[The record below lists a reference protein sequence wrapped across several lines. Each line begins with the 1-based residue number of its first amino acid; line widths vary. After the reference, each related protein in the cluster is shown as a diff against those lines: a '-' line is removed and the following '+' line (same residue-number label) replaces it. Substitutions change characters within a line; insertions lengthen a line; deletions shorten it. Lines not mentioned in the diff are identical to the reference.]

1 MGDEDFFSGGS
12 MHLSPGSCPGVY
24 FPARKRLRIAAPSV
38 YSGFEQKQTSIEVL
52 PDECLFE
59 ILRRLP
65 SGQERSACACVSKH
79 WLNLLSSITRSE
91 VNESVQDV
99 EGEGFLSRNLEGKKA
114 TDLRLAAIS
123 VGTSSR
129 GGLGKL
135 QIRGSGFESKV
146 TDAGLGSIAHGCP
159 SLRVLSL
166 WNLPAVSDMGL
177 SEIAR
182 SCPMIEKLDLS
193 RCPGITDN
201 ALLAIADNCL
211 NLSDLTI
218 DSCSGVGNEG
228 LRAIA
233 RRCINLRSI
242 SIRSCPRIGD
252 QGVAFLLAQAG
263 SYLTKVKLQMLNI
276 TGLSLAVLGHYGAA
290 VTDLVLHGL
299 QGVNEKGFWVM
310 GNSKGM
316 KKLKSISVMSCR
328 GMTDVG
334 LEAVGNGCPDLKH
347 VSLNKCLLVSG
358 KGLVGLAKSASSLES
373 LKLEECH
380 RINHGSKLKAFS
392 LANCLGIQ
400 DFNAESPLPSTS
412 CSSLRSLSIRCCPG
426 FGDAS
431 LAFLGKFC
439 HQLQDVELS
448 GLNGVTDAGVLELL
462 QSNNVGL
469 VKVDLSGCIN
479 VSDNTVSAISMCH
492 GRTLES
498 LNLDG
503 CKNITDAS
511 LVAVAKNCYSVNDLD
526 TSNTL
531 VSDHGIK
538 ALASSPN
545 HLNLQ
550 VLSFGGCSAITDK
563 SKAFIQKL
571 GRTLLGLNIQ
581 RCGRISS
588 STVDNLLEHLW
599 RFLLNK
605 GACFYNCCVHG
616 NPVSEFWHYLYY

>member
-1 MGDEDFFSGGS
+1 MSGIFGFSGDEDFFLGGS
-12 MHLSPGSCPGVY
+12 MHNLSPGSCPGVY
-24 FPARKRLRIAAPSV
+24 FPARKRLRIAATSV
-38 YSGFEQKQTSIEVL
+38 FSGFEQKQTSIDVL

-65 SGQERSACACVSKH
+65 SGKERSACACVSKH
-79 WLNLLSSITRSE
+79 WLHLLTSITRNE
-91 VNESVQDV
+91 VVESVQDL
-99 EGEGFLSRNLEGKKA
+99 EGEGFLSRSLDGKKA
-114 TDLRLAAIS
+114 TDLRLAAVS

-135 QIRGSGFESKV
+135 HIRGSGFESNV
-146 TDAGLGSIAHGCP
+146 TDAGLGAIAHGCP

-166 WNLPAVSDMGL
+166 WNLPAVSDVGV

-193 RCPGITDN
+193 RCPGITDSG
-201 ALLAIADNCL
+201 LVAIAENCV

-263 SYLTKVKLQMLNI
+263 SYLTKVKLQMLNV
-276 TGLSLAVLGHYGAA
+276 TGMSLAVLGHYGAA
-290 VTDLVLHGL
+290 VTDLVLQGL

-310 GNSKGM
+310 GNAKGL
-316 KKLKSISVMSCR
+316 KKLKYLSVVSCR

-358 KGLVGLAKSASSLES
+358 KGLVALAKSALSLES

-380 RINHGSKLKAFS
+380 RINQFGLLGFLMNSGLKLKAFS
-392 LANCLGIQ
+392 LANCLGIG
-400 DFNAESPLPSTS
+400 DFNSESPLPSTS

-431 LAFLGKFC
+431 LAFLGNFC
-439 HQLQDVELS
+439 HQLQDVELC
-448 GLNGVTDAGVLELL
+448 GLDGVTDAGVRELL

-469 VKVDLSGCIN
+469 VKVNLSGCIN
-479 VSDNTVSAISMCH
+479 VSDSTVSAVSVCH
-492 GRTLES
+492 GHTLES

-526 TSNTL
+526 ISNTL

-550 VLSFGGCSAITDK
+550 VLSVGGCSAITDK
-563 SKAFIQKL
+563 SKACIQKL

-588 STVDNLLEHLW
+588 STVDTFLEQLW
-599 RFLLNK
+599 R
-605 GACFYNCCVHG
+605 CDI
-616 NPVSEFWHYLYY
+616 LY

>member
-1 MGDEDFFSGGS
+1 

-24 FPARKRLRIAAPSV
+24 LPGRKRLRISAPSV
-38 YSGFEQKQTSIEVL
+38 FSGFEQKQTSIDIL

-79 WLNLLSSITRSE
+79 WLNLLSSITREE

-99 EGEGFLSRNLEGKKA
+99 EGEGFLSRSLEGKKA
-114 TDLRLAAIS
+114 TDLRLAAIA
-123 VGTSSR
+123 VGTSTR

-135 QIRGSGFESKV
+135 QIRGSGFDSKV
-146 TDAGLGSIAHGCP
+146 TDVGLEAVAHGCP

-166 WNLPAVSDMGL
+166 WNLPAVGDMGL
-177 SEIAR
+177 SEMAK

-193 RCPGITDN
+193 RCPGITDSG
-201 ALLAIADNCL
+201 LVAIAENCV
-211 NLSDLTI
+211 NLSDVTI

-233 RRCINLRSI
+233 RRCTNLRSI

-276 TGLSLAVLGHYGAA
+276 TGLSLAVLGHYGSA

-310 GNSKGM
+310 GNAKGL
-316 KKLKSISVMSCR
+316 KNLKSLSVMSCR

-347 VSLNKCLLVSG
+347 VSLNKCLLISG
-358 KGLVGLAKSASSLES
+358 KGLVALAKSALSLES

-380 RINHGSKLKAFS
+380 RINQFGLLGFLMNAGLKLKAFS
-392 LANCLGIQ
+392 LANCLGIR
-400 DFNAESPLPSTS
+400 DFSPESPLPSTS
-412 CSSLRSLSIRCCPG
+412 CSSLRSLSIRSCPG

-439 HQLQDVELS
+439 YQLQDVELC
-448 GLNGVTDAGVLELL
+448 GLNGVTDAGVHELL
-462 QSNNVGL
+462 QNNNVGL
-469 VKVDLSGCIN
+469 VKMNLSGCIN
-479 VSDNTVSAISMCH
+479 VSDNIVSAVSICH
-492 GRTLES
+492 GHTLES

-511 LVAVAKNCYSVNDLD
+511 LIAVAKNCYSVNDLD
-526 TSNTL
+526 ISSTL

-550 VLSFGGCSAITDK
+550 VLSVGGCSAITDK
-563 SKAFIQKL
+563 SKSCIQKL
-571 GRTLLGLNIQ
+571 GRTLVGLNIQ

-588 STVDNLLEHLW
+588 STVDTLLENLW
-599 RFLLNK
+599 R
-605 GACFYNCCVHG
+605 CDI
-616 NPVSEFWHYLYY
+616 LY

>member
-1 MGDEDFFSGGS
+1 MSGIFGFSGDEDFFLGGS
-12 MHLSPGSCPGVY
+12 MYLSPGSCPGVY
-24 FPARKRLRIAAPSV
+24 FPAHKRLRIAAPSV
-38 YSGFEQKQTSIEVL
+38 FSGFEQKQTSIDVL

-79 WLNLLSSITRSE
+79 WLNLLSSISRNE
-91 VNESVQDV
+91 VDESVQDV
-99 EGEGFLSRNLEGKKA
+99 EGEGFLSRSLEGKKA
-114 TDLRLAAIS
+114 TDLRLAAIA

-146 TDAGLGSIAHGCP
+146 TDAGLGAIAHGCP

-193 RCPGITDN
+193 RCPGITDS
-201 ALLAIADNCL
+201 ALVAIAENCV

-233 RRCINLRSI
+233 RRCTNLRSI

-263 SYLTKVKLQMLNI
+263 SYLTRVKLQMLNV
-276 TGLSLAVLGHYGAA
+276 TGMSLAVLGHYGAA
-290 VTDLVLHGL
+290 VTDLVLQGL

-310 GNSKGM
+310 GNAKGL
-316 KKLKSISVMSCR
+316 KKLKSLSVVSCR

-358 KGLVGLAKSASSLES
+358 KGLVALAKSALLLET

-380 RINHGSKLKAFS
+380 RINQFGLLGFLMNSGLKLKAFS
-392 LANCLGIQ
+392 LANCLGIS
-400 DFNAESPLPSTS
+400 DINAESPLPAPS

-431 LAFLGKFC
+431 LAFLGNFC
-439 HQLQDVELS
+439 HQLQDVELC
-448 GLNGVTDAGVLELL
+448 GLNGVTDAGVRELL

-469 VKVDLSGCIN
+469 VKVNLSGCIN
-479 VSDNTVSAISMCH
+479 VSDNTVSAVSVCH
-492 GRTLES
+492 GHTLES

-503 CKNITDAS
+503 CKNITDTS

-526 TSNTL
+526 ISNTL
-531 VSDHGIK
+531 VSDQGIK

-550 VLSFGGCSAITDK
+550 VLSVGGCSAITDK
-563 SKAFIQKL
+563 SKACIQKL

-588 STVDNLLEHLW
+588 STVDTLLEQLW
-599 RFLLNK
+599 R
-605 GACFYNCCVHG
+605 CDI
-616 NPVSEFWHYLYY
+616 LY

>member
-1 MGDEDFFSGGS
+1 MSGIFSFSGDEDFFNGGT

-24 FPARKRLRIAAPSV
+24 LPPRKRLRVAAPSL
-38 YSGFEQKQTSIEVL
+38 YSAFNQKQTSIEVL

-65 SGQERSACACVSKH
+65 SGKERSACACVSKH
-79 WLNLLSSITRSE
+79 WLNTLTSIKA
-91 VNESVQDV
+91 NESVQEV
-99 EGEGFLSRNLEGKKA
+99 ESEGFLSRSLEGNKA

-123 VGTSSR
+123 VGTSAR

-135 QIRGSGFESKV
+135 QIRGSGFESEV
-146 TDAGLGSIAHGCP
+146 TDAGIESIAYGCP
-159 SLRVLSL
+159 SLKSLSL
-166 WNLPAVSDMGL
+166 WNLPAVSDKGL

-182 SCPMIEKLDLS
+182 CCPKLEKLDLS
-193 RCPGITDN
+193 RCPGVTDKG
-201 ALLAIADNCL
+201 LVAIAENCRNL
-211 NLSDLTI
+211 NDLTI

-228 LRAIA
+228 LRGIA
-233 RRCINLRSI
+233 RRCSSLRSI
-242 SIRSCPRIGD
+242 SLRSCPRVGD

-263 SYLTKVKLQMLNI
+263 SYLTKVKLQMVNV
-276 TGLSLAVLGHYGAA
+276 TGLSLAVLGHYGVA
-290 VTDLVLHGL
+290 VTDLVLSGL

-310 GNSKGM
+310 GNAKGM
-316 KKLKSISVMSCR
+316 KKLKSLSVTSCR

-334 LEAVGNGCPDLKH
+334 VEAVGSGCPDLKH

-358 KGLVGLAKSASSLES
+358 KGLVSLAKSAASLES

-380 RINHGSKLKAFS
+380 RINHFGFLGFLMSCGAKLKAFS
-392 LANCLGIQ
+392 LVNCLGIQ
-400 DFNAESPLPSTS
+400 DLNSESHLTST
-412 CSSLRSLSIRCCPG
+412 SSLRSLSVRCCPG

-431 LAFLGKFC
+431 LTFLGKFC
-439 HQLQDVELS
+439 HQLQDVELC
-448 GLNGVTDAGVLELL
+448 GLNGVTDAGVLSLL

-469 VKVDLSGCIN
+469 VKLNLNGCVN
-479 VSDNTVSAISMCH
+479 VSDNAVSAVSFSH
-492 GRTLES
+492 GSTLES
-498 LNLDG
+498 LSLDG

-511 LVAVAKNCYSVNDLD
+511 LVTVSKNCYSVNDLD
-526 TSNTL
+526 VSNTL

-550 VLSFGGCSAITDK
+550 VLSLGGCSGITDK
-563 SKAFIQKL
+563 SKACIQKL

-588 STVDNLLEHLW
+588 STVDSLLEQLW
-599 RFLLNK
+599 R
-605 GACFYNCCVHG
+605 CDI
-616 NPVSEFWHYLYY
+616 LY

>member
-1 MGDEDFFSGGS
+1 MSGIFRFSGDDEFFTGGASS

-24 FPARKRLRIAAPSV
+24 LPARKRLRVAAAAAPSSF
-38 YSGFEQKQTSIEVL
+38 YSAFEQKQASIQVL

-65 SGQERSACACVSKH
+65 SGKERSACACVSKH
-79 WLNLLSSITRSE
+79 WLNLLSSITRD
-91 VNESVQDV
+91 ESVQDL
-99 EGEGFLSRNLEGKKA
+99 EGEGFLSRSLEGKKA

-123 VGTSSR
+123 VGTSAR

-146 TDAGLGSIAHGCP
+146 TDAGLGAVARGCS
-159 SLRVLSL
+159 SLKVLSL
-166 WNLPAVSDMGL
+166 WNLPAVSDVGV

-182 SCPMIEKLDLS
+182 SCPMIEKIDLS
-193 RCPGITDN
+193 RCPGLTDK
-201 ALLAIADNCL
+201 ALVAIAENCG

-228 LRAIA
+228 LRAVA
-233 RRCINLRSI
+233 RGCVNLRSI
-242 SIRSCPRIGD
+242 SITSCPRIGD
-252 QGVAFLLAQAG
+252 QGVSFLLAQAG
-263 SYLTKVKLQMLNI
+263 SYLTKVKLQMLNV
-276 TGLSLAVLGHYGAA
+276 TDLSLAVLGHYGAG

-310 GNSKGM
+310 GIAKGM
-316 KKLKSISVMSCR
+316 KKLKSLSVTSCR

-334 LEAVGNGCPDLKH
+334 LEAIGNGCSDLKH

-358 KGLVGLAKSASSLES
+358 KGLVALAKSASSLEC

-380 RINHGSKLKAFS
+380 KINQFGFLGFLINCGSKLKSFS
-392 LANCLGIQ
+392 LTNCLGIQ
-400 DFNAESPLPSTS
+400 DFNSEAPLPSTS

-431 LAFLGKFC
+431 LSFLGKFC
-439 HQLQDVELS
+439 HQLQDVELC
-448 GLNGVTDAGVLELL
+448 GLNGVTDAGVFELI
-462 QSNNVGL
+462 QNNNVGL
-469 VKVDLSGCIN
+469 VKVNLSGCIN
-479 VSDNTVSAISMCH
+479 VSDNTVSAISLCH

-526 TSNTL
+526 ISSTL
-531 VSDHGIK
+531 VSDHGVK

-550 VLSFGGCSAITDK
+550 VLSVGGCSGITDK
-563 SKAFIQKL
+563 SKACIQKL

-588 STVDNLLEHLW
+588 STVGSLLEHLW
-599 RFLLNK
+599 R
-605 GACFYNCCVHG
+605 CDI
-616 NPVSEFWHYLYY
+616 LY

>member
-1 MGDEDFFSGGS
+1 MSGIFSFSGDEDYFNGGT

-24 FPARKRLRIAAPSV
+24 LPPRKRLRVAAPSL

-79 WLNLLSSITRSE
+79 WLNLLSSITS
-91 VNESVQDV
+91 NESLQEV
-99 EGEGFLSRNLEGKKA
+99 ESDGFLSRSLEGNKA

-123 VGTSSR
+123 VGTSTR

-159 SLRVLSL
+159 SLKVLSL
-166 WNLPAVSDMGL
+166 WNLPAVSDKGL

-182 SCPMIEKLDLS
+182 SCPLIEKLDLS
-193 RCPGITDN
+193 RCPGVTDKG
-201 ALLAIADNCL
+201 LVAISGSCK

-233 RRCINLRSI
+233 RRCTNLRSI

-263 SYLTKVKLQMLNI
+263 SYLTKVKLQMLNV
-276 TGLSLAVLGHYGAA
+276 TGLSLAILGHYGAA

-310 GNSKGM
+310 GNAKGM
-316 KKLKSISVMSCR
+316 KKLKSLSVTSCR
-328 GMTDVG
+328 GMTDAG
-334 LEAVGNGCPDLKH
+334 LEAVGSGCPDLKH

-358 KGLVGLAKSASSLES
+358 KGLVGLANSALLLES

-380 RINHGSKLKAFS
+380 RINHFGSLGFLMNCGSKLKSFS
-392 LANCLGIQ
+392 LVNCLGIQ
-400 DFNAESPLPSTS
+400 DLNSESHLSSNTCS
-412 CSSLRSLSIRCCPG
+412 SSSLRSLSVRCCPG

-431 LAFLGKFC
+431 LSFLGKVC
-439 HQLQDVELS
+439 HQLQDVELC
-448 GLNGVTDAGVLELL
+448 GLNGVTDAGVLSLL
-462 QSNNVGL
+462 QSNSVGL
-469 VKVDLSGCIN
+469 VKVNLSGCVN
-479 VSDNTVSAISMCH
+479 VTDNTVSALSFRH
-492 GRTLES
+492 GSTLES

-503 CKNITDAS
+503 CKNITDES
-511 LVAVAKNCYSVNDLD
+511 LVTVAKNCYSVNDLD
-526 TSNTL
+526 VSNTL

-550 VLSFGGCSAITDK
+550 VLSVGGCSGITDK
-563 SKAFIQKL
+563 SKACIQKL

-588 STVDNLLEHLW
+588 STVDTLLEQLW
-599 RFLLNK
+599 R
-605 GACFYNCCVHG
+605 CDI
-616 NPVSEFWHYLYY
+616 LY

>member
-1 MGDEDFFSGGS
+1 MSGIFSFSGDDEFFTS
-12 MHLSPGSCPGVY
+12 MHLSSPGSCPGVY
-24 FPARKRLRIAAPSV
+24 LPARKRLRVSADAPSF
-38 YSGFEQKQTSIEVL
+38 YSGFEKKQTSIQVL

-65 SGQERSACACVSKH
+65 SSGQERMACACVSKH
-79 WLNLLSSITRSE
+79 WLNVLSSISK
-91 VNESVQDV
+91 NESVQDV
-99 EGEGFLSRNLEGKKA
+99 ESEGFLSRSLEGKKA

-123 VGTSSR
+123 VGTSGR

-146 TDAGLGSIAHGCP
+146 TDAGLGAIARGCS
-159 SLRVLSL
+159 SLKVLSL
-166 WNLPAVSDMGL
+166 WNLPAVSDVGV

-182 SCPMIEKLDLS
+182 SCPMLEKLDLS
-193 RCPGITDN
+193 RCPGITDKG
-201 ALLAIADNCL
+201 LVAIAENCK

-228 LRAIA
+228 LRAVA
-233 RRCINLRSI
+233 RGCVNLRSI

-252 QGVAFLLAQAG
+252 QGVSFLLAQAG
-263 SYLTKVKLQMLNI
+263 SYLTKVKLQMVNV
-276 TGLSLAVLGHYGAA
+276 TGLSLAVLGHYGAG

-310 GNSKGM
+310 GNAKGM
-316 KKLKSISVMSCR
+316 KKLKSLSVTSCR

-358 KGLVGLAKSASSLES
+358 KGLVSLAKSASSLES

-380 RINHGSKLKAFS
+380 RINQFGFLGFLMNCGAKLKSFS

-400 DFNAESPLPSTS
+400 DFNSEAPLPSTS

-426 FGDAS
+426 FGDATLS
-431 LAFLGKFC
+431 FLGKFC
-439 HQLQDVELS
+439 HQLQDIELC
-448 GLNGVTDAGVLELL
+448 GLNGVTDAGVFELL

-469 VKVDLSGCIN
+469 VKVNLSGCIN

-511 LVAVAKNCYSVNDLD
+511 LVAVSKNCYSVNDLD
-526 TSNTL
+526 ISNTM
-531 VSDHGIK
+531 VSDHGVK

-550 VLSFGGCSAITDK
+550 VLSVGGCSAITDK
-563 SKAFIQKL
+563 SKSCIQKL

-588 STVDNLLEHLW
+588 STVDALLEHLW
-599 RFLLNK
+599 R
-605 GACFYNCCVHG
+605 CDI
-616 NPVSEFWHYLYY
+616 LY

>member
-1 MGDEDFFSGGS
+1 MSGIFSFSGDEDFFNGGT
-12 MHLSPGSCPGVY
+12 MHLSPGSCPAVY
-24 FPARKRLRIAAPSV
+24 LPPRKRLRVAAPSL
-38 YSGFEQKQTSIEVL
+38 YSAFEKKQTSIEVL

-79 WLNLLSSITRSE
+79 WLNLLSSITR
-91 VNESVQDV
+91 NESIQDV
-99 EGEGFLSRNLEGKKA
+99 ESERFLSRSLEGNKA

-123 VGTSSR
+123 VGTSTR

-135 QIRGSGFESKV
+135 HIRGSGFESEV
-146 TDAGLGSIAHGCP
+146 TDAGLVSIAHGCP

-166 WNLPAVSDMGL
+166 WNLPAVSDIGL

-182 SCPMIEKLDLS
+182 SCHMIEKLDLS
-193 RCPGITDN
+193 RCPGVTDKG
-201 ALLAIADNCL
+201 LVAISESCR

-218 DSCSGVGNEG
+218 ESCSGVGNEG

-233 RRCINLRSI
+233 RRCTNLRSI

-276 TGLSLAVLGHYGAA
+276 TGLSLAVLGRYGAA

-310 GNSKGM
+310 GNAKGM
-316 KKLKSISVMSCR
+316 KKLKSLSVTSCR

-334 LEAVGNGCPDLKH
+334 LEAVGNGCPDLKY

-358 KGLVGLAKSASSLES
+358 KGLVALAKSAVLLES

-380 RINHGSKLKAFS
+380 RINHFGYLGFLMNCGSKLKAFS
-392 LANCLGIQ
+392 LVNCLGIHD
-400 DFNAESPLPSTS
+400 DFNSESHLLSVTS
-412 CSSLRSLSIRCCPG
+412 CSSSSLRSLSVRCCPG

-431 LAFLGKFC
+431 LSFLGKVC
-439 HQLQDVELS
+439 HQLQDVELC
-448 GLNGVTDAGVLELL
+448 GLNGVTDAGVLSLL
-462 QSNNVGL
+462 QSNSVGL
-469 VKVDLSGCIN
+469 VKVNLSGC
-479 VSDNTVSAISMCH
+479 VSVTDNTVSSLSACH
-492 GRTLES
+492 GGTLES

-511 LVAVAKNCYSVNDLD
+511 LVTVAKNCYSVNDLD
-526 TSNTL
+526 VSNTL

-550 VLSFGGCSAITDK
+550 VLSVGGCSGITDK
-563 SKAFIQKL
+563 SKACIQKL

-588 STVDNLLEHLW
+588 STVDTLLEQLW
-599 RFLLNK
+599 R
-605 GACFYNCCVHG
+605 CDI
-616 NPVSEFWHYLYY
+616 LY

>member
-1 MGDEDFFSGGS
+1 MSGIFRLSGDEDFFNGGT

-24 FPARKRLRIAAPSV
+24 LPPRKRLRVAASSL
-38 YSGFEQKQTSIEVL
+38 YSGFEKKQTSSIEVL

-65 SGQERSACACVSKH
+65 SGKERSACACVSKH
-79 WLNLLSSITRSE
+79 WLNILSSIKA
-91 VNESVQDV
+91 NESVQEV
-99 EGEGFLSRNLEGKKA
+99 ESEGFLSRSLEGNKA

-123 VGTSSR
+123 VGTSTR

-135 QIRGSGFESKV
+135 QIRGNGFESKV
-146 TDAGLGSIAHGCP
+146 TDAGLGSIAYGCP
-159 SLRVLSL
+159 SLKVLSL
-166 WNLPAVSDMGL
+166 WNLPAVSDVGL

-193 RCPGITDN
+193 RCPGVTDKG
-201 ALLAIADNCL
+201 LVAIAENCQ

-233 RRCINLRSI
+233 RRCTNLRSI
-242 SIRSCPRIGD
+242 SVRSCPRIGD

-263 SYLTKVKLQMLNI
+263 SYLTKVKLQMLNV
-276 TGLSLAVLGHYGAA
+276 TGMSLAVLGHYGAA

-310 GNSKGM
+310 GNAKGM
-316 KKLKSISVMSCR
+316 KKLKSLSVTSCR

-334 LEAVGNGCPDLKH
+334 LEAVGSGCPDLKH

-358 KGLVGLAKSASSLES
+358 KGLVALAKSALVLES

-380 RINHGSKLKAFS
+380 RINNFGYFGFLMNCGSKLKAFS
-392 LANCLGIQ
+392 LVNCLGLNQ
-400 DFNAESPLPSTS
+400 ESHLPSTS
-412 CSSLRSLSIRCCPG
+412 CISSSLRSLSVRCCPG

-431 LAFLGKFC
+431 LSFLGKFC
-439 HQLQDVELS
+439 HQLQDIDLC
-448 GLNGVTDAGVLELL
+448 GLNGVTDAGVLSLL

-469 VKVDLSGCIN
+469 VKVNLSGCVN
-479 VSDNTVSAISMCH
+479 VSDNTVSALSMSH
-492 GRTLES
+492 GHTLES

-511 LVAVAKNCYSVNDLD
+511 LVTVAKNCYSVNDID
-526 TSNTL
+526 VSNTL

-550 VLSFGGCSAITDK
+550 VLSLGGCSGITDK
-563 SKAFIQKL
+563 SKACIQKL

-588 STVDNLLEHLW
+588 STVDTLLEQLW
-599 RFLLNK
+599 R
-605 GACFYNCCVHG
+605 CDI
-616 NPVSEFWHYLYY
+616 LY

>member
-1 MGDEDFFSGGS
+1 MY
-12 MHLSPGSCPGVY
+12 LSPGSCPGVY

-38 YSGFEQKQTSIEVL
+38 FSGFEEKQTSIDVL

-65 SGQERSACACVSKH
+65 SGEERSACACVSKH
-79 WLNLLSSITRSE
+79 WLNLLSSISRSE

-99 EGEGFLSRNLEGKKA
+99 EGEGFLSRRLEGKKA
-114 TDLRLAAIS
+114 TDLRLAAIA

-135 QIRGSGFESKV
+135 QIRGSGFDSKV
-146 TDAGLGSIAHGCP
+146 TDAGLGAVAHGCP

-177 SEIAR
+177 SEISR

-201 ALLAIADNCL
+201 GLVAIAENCV

-218 DSCSGVGNEG
+218 DS
-228 LRAIA
+228 
-233 RRCINLRSI
+233 
-242 SIRSCPRIGD
+242 SCPRIGD

-276 TGLSLAVLGHYGAA
+276 SGLSLAVIGHYGAA

-310 GNSKGM
+310 GNAKGL
-316 KKLKSISVMSCR
+316 KKLKSLSVMSCR
-328 GMTDVG
+328 GMTDIG

-358 KGLVGLAKSASSLES
+358 KGLVALAKSALSLES

-380 RINHGSKLKAFS
+380 RINQVGLMGFLMNCGSKLKAFS
-392 LANCLGIQ
+392 LANCLGIS
-400 DFNAESPLPSTS
+400 DFNLESPLSSPS

-439 HQLQDVELS
+439 HQLQDVELC
-448 GLNGVTDAGVLELL
+448 GLNGVTDAGVRELL

-469 VKVDLSGCIN
+469 VKVNLSECIN
-479 VSDNTVSAISMCH
+479 VSDNTVSAISVCH

-503 CKNITDAS
+503 CKNITDTS

-526 TSNTL
+526 ISNTL

-550 VLSFGGCSAITDK
+550 VLSVGGCSAITDK
-563 SKAFIQKL
+563 SKACIQKL

-588 STVDNLLEHLW
+588 STVDTLIENLW
-599 RFLLNK
+599 R
-605 GACFYNCCVHG
+605 CDI
-616 NPVSEFWHYLYY
+616 LY

>member
-1 MGDEDFFSGGS
+1 MSGIFRFSGDEDFFPGGS

-24 FPARKRLRIAAPSV
+24 FPARKRLRIAAPSF

-65 SGQERSACACVSKH
+65 SGQERSACACVSKR
-79 WLNLLSSITRSE
+79 WLNLLSSISRNE

-99 EGEGFLSRNLEGKKA
+99 EGEGFLSRSLEGKKA

-123 VGTSSR
+123 VGTSTR

-135 QIRGSGFESKV
+135 QIRGSGFDSKV
-146 TDAGLGSIAHGCP
+146 TDAGLGAIAHGCP

-166 WNLPAVSDMGL
+166 GNLPAVSDMGL

-193 RCPGITDN
+193 RCPGITDK
-201 ALLAIADNCL
+201 ALVTIAENCL

-233 RRCINLRSI
+233 RRCANLRSI

-276 TGLSLAVLGHYGAA
+276 TGLPLAVLGHYGAG

-310 GNSKGM
+310 GNAKGM
-316 KKLKSISVMSCR
+316 KKLKSLSVTSCR

-334 LEAVGNGCPDLKH
+334 LEAVANGCPDLKH
-347 VSLNKCLLVSG
+347 VSLSKCLLVSG
-358 KGLVGLAKSASSLES
+358 KGLVALAKSALSLES

-380 RINHGSKLKAFS
+380 RINQYGFLGFLMNCGSKLKAFS

-400 DFNAESPLPSTS
+400 DFNSESPLPSTS

-439 HQLQDVELS
+439 HQLQDVELC

-469 VKVDLSGCIN
+469 VKVNLSGCIN
-479 VSDNTVSAISMCH
+479 VSDNTVSAVSVCH

-526 TSNTL
+526 ISNTL

-538 ALASSPN
+538 ALATSPN

-550 VLSFGGCSAITDK
+550 VLSVGGCSAITDK
-563 SKAFIQKL
+563 SKACIQKL
-571 GRTLLGLNIQ
+571 GHTLLGLNIQ

-599 RFLLNK
+599 R
-605 GACFYNCCVHG
+605 CDI
-616 NPVSEFWHYLYY
+616 LY

>member
-1 MGDEDFFSGGS
+1 MSGIFRFSGDEDHFLGGS
-12 MHLSPGSCPGVY
+12 LHLSPGSCAGAY
-24 FPARKRLRIAAPSV
+24 LPARKRLRISAPSV
-38 YSGFEQKQTSIEVL
+38 FSGFEQKQTSIDVL

-65 SGQERSACACVSKH
+65 TGQERSACACVSKH
-79 WLNLLSSITRSE
+79 WLNLLSSITRNE

-99 EGEGFLSRNLEGKKA
+99 EGEGFLSRSLEGKKA
-114 TDLRLAAIS
+114 TDLRLAAIA
-123 VGTSSR
+123 VGTSTR

-135 QIRGSGFESKV
+135 QIRGSGFDSKV
-146 TDAGLGSIAHGCP
+146 TDVGLGAIAHGCP

-166 WNLPAVSDMGL
+166 WNLPAVGDMAL
-177 SEIAR
+177 SEIAK

-193 RCPGITDN
+193 RCPGITDSGL
-201 ALLAIADNCL
+201 AAIAENCV

-233 RRCINLRSI
+233 RRCTNLRSI

-263 SYLTKVKLQMLNI
+263 SYLMKVKLQMLNI
-276 TGLSLAVLGHYGAA
+276 TGLSLAVLGHYGTS

-310 GNSKGM
+310 GNAKGM
-316 KKLKSISVMSCR
+316 KKLKSLSVMSCR

-347 VSLNKCLLVSG
+347 VSLNKCLLISG
-358 KGLVGLAKSASSLES
+358 KGLVALAKSALSLES

-380 RINHGSKLKAFS
+380 RINQFGLLGFLMNSGLKLKAFS
-392 LANCLGIQ
+392 LANCLGIR
-400 DFNAESPLPSTS
+400 DFNPESPLPSTS
-412 CSSLRSLSIRCCPG
+412 CSSLHSLSIRCCPG

-439 HQLQDVELS
+439 HQLQDVELC
-448 GLNGVTDAGVLELL
+448 GLNGVTDA
-462 QSNNVGL
+462 
-469 VKVDLSGCIN
+469 
-479 VSDNTVSAISMCH
+479 DNIVSAVSICH

-511 LVAVAKNCYSVNDLD
+511 LFAVSKNCYSVNDLD
-526 TSNTL
+526 ISSTL

-550 VLSFGGCSAITDK
+550 VLSVGGCSAITDK
-563 SKAFIQKL
+563 SKSCIQKL

-588 STVDNLLEHLW
+588 STVDTLLESLW
-599 RFLLNK
+599 RAF
-605 GACFYNCCVHG
+605 G
-616 NPVSEFWHYLYY
+616 NGGVTS

>member
-1 MGDEDFFSGGS
+1 MSGIFRFSGDEDFFLGGS
-12 MHLSPGSCPGVY
+12 SMYLSPGSCPGVY

-38 YSGFEQKQTSIEVL
+38 FSGFEEKQTSIDVL

-65 SGQERSACACVSKH
+65 SGEERSACACVSKH
-79 WLNLLSSITRSE
+79 WLNLLSSISRSE

-99 EGEGFLSRNLEGKKA
+99 EGEGFLSRRLEGKKA
-114 TDLRLAAIS
+114 TDLRLAAIA

-135 QIRGSGFESKV
+135 QIRGSGFDSKV
-146 TDAGLGSIAHGCP
+146 TDAGLGAVAHGCP

-177 SEIAR
+177 SEISR

-201 ALLAIADNCL
+201 GLVAIAENCV

-218 DSCSGVGNEG
+218 DSCSGTLYQSEIY
-228 LRAIA
+228 LYQELPTYWRS
-233 RRCINLRSI
+233 RCCLPLGPSW
-242 SIRSCPRIGD
+242 
-252 QGVAFLLAQAG
+252 FLLDE
-263 SYLTKVKLQMLNI
+263 T
-276 TGLSLAVLGHYGAA
+276 

-310 GNSKGM
+310 GNAKGL
-316 KKLKSISVMSCR
+316 KKLKSLSVMSCR
-328 GMTDVG
+328 GMTDIG

-358 KGLVGLAKSASSLES
+358 KGLVALAKSALSLES

-380 RINHGSKLKAFS
+380 RINQVGLMGFLMNCGSKLKAFS
-392 LANCLGIQ
+392 LANCLGIS
-400 DFNAESPLPSTS
+400 DFNLESPLSSPS

-439 HQLQDVELS
+439 HQLQDVELC
-448 GLNGVTDAGVLELL
+448 GLNGVTDAGVRELL

-469 VKVDLSGCIN
+469 VKVNLSECIN
-479 VSDNTVSAISMCH
+479 VSDNTVSAISVCH

-503 CKNITDAS
+503 CKNITDTS

-526 TSNTL
+526 ISNTL

-550 VLSFGGCSAITDK
+550 VLSVGGCSAITDK
-563 SKAFIQKL
+563 SKACIQKL

-588 STVDNLLEHLW
+588 STVDTLIENLW
-599 RFLLNK
+599 R
-605 GACFYNCCVHG
+605 CDI
-616 NPVSEFWHYLYY
+616 LY

>member
-1 MGDEDFFSGGS
+1 MSGIFRFSGDEDCLLGGS
-12 MHLSPGSCPGVY
+12 MYLSPGSCPGVY
-24 FPARKRLRIAAPSV
+24 YPARKRLRVAATSF
-38 YSGFEQKQTSIEVL
+38 YSGFEEKQTSIDVL
-52 PDECLFE
+52 PEECLFE

-79 WLNLLSSITRSE
+79 WLNLLSSISRSE
-91 VNESVQDV
+91 VNESSVQDV
-99 EGEGFLSRNLEGKKA
+99 EEGEGFLSRSLEGKKA
-114 TDLRLAAIS
+114 TDLRLAAIA

-146 TDAGLGSIAHGCP
+146 TDVGLGAVAHGCP
-159 SLRVLSL
+159 SLRVVSL
-166 WNLPAVSDMGL
+166 WNLPAVSDLGL

-193 RCPGITDN
+193 RCPGITDSG
-201 ALLAIADNCL
+201 LVAIAENCV

-233 RRCINLRSI
+233 RRCVNLRSI

-263 SYLTKVKLQMLNI
+263 SYLTKVKLQMLNVS
-276 TGLSLAVLGHYGAA
+276 GLSLAVIGHYGAA

-310 GNSKGM
+310 GNAKGL
-316 KKLKSISVMSCR
+316 KKLKSLSVMSCR

-358 KGLVGLAKSASSLES
+358 KGLVALAKSALSLES

-380 RINHGSKLKAFS
+380 RINQFGLMGFLMNCGSKLKAFS
-392 LANCLGIQ
+392 LANCLGIS
-400 DFNAESPLPSTS
+400 DFNSESSLPSPS

-439 HQLQDVELS
+439 HQLQDVELC
-448 GLNGVTDAGVLELL
+448 GLNGVTDAGVRELL

-469 VKVDLSGCIN
+469 VKVNLSKCIN
-479 VSDNTVSAISMCH
+479 VSDNTVSAISVCH

-526 TSNTL
+526 ISNTL

-550 VLSFGGCSAITDK
+550 VLSIGGCSSITDK
-563 SKAFIQKL
+563 SKACIQKL

-588 STVDNLLEHLW
+588 STVDTLLENLW
-599 RFLLNK
+599 R
-605 GACFYNCCVHG
+605 CDI
-616 NPVSEFWHYLYY
+616 LY

>member
-1 MGDEDFFSGGS
+1 MSGIFSFSGDEDFFNGGT
-12 MHLSPGSCPGVY
+12 MHLSPGSCPGMY
-24 FPARKRLRIAAPSV
+24 LPARKRLRVSAPSL
-38 YSGFEQKQTSIEVL
+38 YSGFEQKRTSIEVL

-65 SGQERSACACVSKH
+65 SGKERSACACVSKH
-79 WLNLLSSITRSE
+79 WLNLLSSITS
-91 VNESVQDV
+91 NESVQEVQCD
-99 EGEGFLSRNLEGKKA
+99 GSLSRSLEGNKA

-123 VGTSSR
+123 VGTSTR

-135 QIRGSGFESKV
+135 QIRGSGFDSKV

-159 SLRVLSL
+159 SLKVLSL
-166 WNLPAVSDMGL
+166 WNLPAVSDKGL

-182 SCPMIEKLDLS
+182 CCPMIEKVDLS
-193 RCPGITDN
+193 RCPGVTDKG
-201 ALLAIADNCL
+201 LVAISESCQ

-233 RRCINLRSI
+233 RRCTNLRSI

-263 SYLTKVKLQMLNI
+263 AYLTKVKLQMLNI
-276 TGLSLAVLGHYGAA
+276 TGMSLAVLGHYGAA

-310 GNSKGM
+310 GNAKGM
-316 KKLKSISVMSCR
+316 KKLKSLSVTSCR

-334 LEAVGNGCPDLKH
+334 LEAVGSGCPDLKH

-358 KGLVGLAKSASSLES
+358 KGLVSLAKSALLLES

-380 RINHGSKLKAFS
+380 RINHFGFLGFLMNCGSKLKALS
-392 LANCLGIQ
+392 LVNCLGIQ
-400 DFNAESPLPSTS
+400 DFNSESHLSSTS
-412 CSSLRSLSIRCCPG
+412 CSSSSIRSLSVRCCPG

-431 LAFLGKFC
+431 LSFLGKFC
-439 HQLQDVELS
+439 HQLQDVELC
-448 GLNGVTDAGVLELL
+448 GLNGVTDAGVLSLL
-462 QSNNVGL
+462 QSNSVGL
-469 VKVDLSGCIN
+469 VKVNLSGCVN
-479 VSDNTVSAISMCH
+479 VTDNTVSSLSVGH

-511 LVAVAKNCYSVNDLD
+511 LVTVAKNCYSVNDID
-526 TSNTL
+526 VSNTL

-550 VLSFGGCSAITDK
+550 VLSVGGCSGITDK
-563 SKAFIQKL
+563 SKACIQKL

-588 STVDNLLEHLW
+588 STVDTLLEQLW
-599 RFLLNK
+599 R
-605 GACFYNCCVHG
+605 CDI
-616 NPVSEFWHYLYY
+616 LY

>member
-1 MGDEDFFSGGS
+1 
-12 MHLSPGSCPGVY
+12 
-24 FPARKRLRIAAPSV
+24 
-38 YSGFEQKQTSIEVL
+38 
-52 PDECLFE
+52 
-59 ILRRLP
+59 
-65 SGQERSACACVSKH
+65 
-79 WLNLLSSITRSE
+79 
-91 VNESVQDV
+91 
-99 EGEGFLSRNLEGKKA
+99 
-114 TDLRLAAIS
+114 
-123 VGTSSR
+123 
-129 GGLGKL
+129 
-135 QIRGSGFESKV
+135 
-146 TDAGLGSIAHGCP
+146 
-159 SLRVLSL
+159 
-166 WNLPAVSDMGL
+166 
-177 SEIAR
+177 
-182 SCPMIEKLDLS
+182 MIEKLDLS

-201 ALLAIADNCL
+201 AMVAIAENCL
-211 NLSDLTI
+211 HLSDLTI
-218 DSCSGVGNEG
+218 DSCSGIGNEG

-233 RRCINLRSI
+233 RRCTNLRSI

-310 GNSKGM
+310 ANAKGM
-316 KKLKSISVMSCR
+316 KKLKSLSVMSCR

-358 KGLVGLAKSASSLES
+358 KGLVALAKSALSLES

-380 RINHGSKLKAFS
+380 RINQFGFLGFLTNCGSKLKAFS
-392 LANCLGIQ
+392 LANCMGIQ
-400 DFNAESPLPSTS
+400 DLNPESPLQLTG
-412 CSSLRSLSIRCCPG
+412 CSSIRSLSIRCCPG

-469 VKVDLSGCIN
+469 VKVNLSGCIN

-492 GRTLES
+492 GRFMES

-511 LVAVAKNCYSVNDLD
+511 LVAVAKNCYSVSDLD
-526 TSNTL
+526 ISNTL

-550 VLSFGGCSAITDK
+550 VLSVGGCSAITDK
-563 SKAFIQKL
+563 SKACIQKL

-599 RFLLNK
+599 R
-605 GACFYNCCVHG
+605 CDI
-616 NPVSEFWHYLYY
+616 LY

>member
-1 MGDEDFFSGGS
+1 MSGIFSFSGDEDFFSGGT

-24 FPARKRLRIAAPSV
+24 LPPRKRQRVAAPSL

-65 SGQERSACACVSKH
+65 YGKERSACACVSKH
-79 WLNLLSSITRSE
+79 WLNLLSSITSD
-91 VNESVQDV
+91 ESVQEV
-99 EGEGFLSRNLEGKKA
+99 ESEGFLSRSLEGNKA

-159 SLRVLSL
+159 SLKVLSL
-166 WNLPAVSDMGL
+166 WNLPAVSDKGL

-182 SCPMIEKLDLS
+182 SCPLIEKLDLS
-193 RCPGITDN
+193 RCPGVTDKGLV
-201 ALLAIADNCL
+201 AVSESCK

-228 LRAIA
+228 LRAVA
-233 RRCINLRSI
+233 RRCTNLRSI
-242 SIRSCPRIGD
+242 SLRSCPRIGD

-263 SYLTKVKLQMLNI
+263 SYLTKVKLQMLNV
-276 TGLSLAVLGHYGAA
+276 TGLSLAVLGHYGAG

-310 GNSKGM
+310 GNAKGM
-316 KKLKSISVMSCR
+316 KKLKSFSVTSCR
-328 GMTDVG
+328 GMTDAG
-334 LEAVGNGCPDLKH
+334 LEAVGSGCTDLKH
-347 VSLNKCLLVSG
+347 VSLSKCLLVSG
-358 KGLVGLAKSASSLES
+358 KGLVSLAKSALLLES

-380 RINHGSKLKAFS
+380 RINGFGSLGFLMNCGSKLKAFS
-392 LANCLGIQ
+392 LVNCLGIS
-400 DFNAESPLPSTS
+400 ESHLTSTS
-412 CSSLRSLSIRCCPG
+412 CCSSSSLRSLSVRCCPG

-431 LAFLGKFC
+431 LSFLGKFC
-439 HQLQDVELS
+439 HQLQDVELC
-448 GLNGVTDAGVLELL
+448 GLNGVTDAGVLSLL

-469 VKVDLSGCIN
+469 VKVNLSGCVN
-479 VSDNTVSAISMCH
+479 VTDNTVSALSFRH

-511 LVAVAKNCYSVNDLD
+511 VVTVAKNCYSVNDLD
-526 TSNTL
+526 VSNTL

-550 VLSFGGCSAITDK
+550 VLSVGGCSGITDK
-563 SKAFIQKL
+563 SKACIQKL

-581 RCGRISS
+581 RCGKISS
-588 STVDNLLEHLW
+588 STVDTLLEQLW
-599 RFLLNK
+599 R
-605 GACFYNCCVHG
+605 CDI
-616 NPVSEFWHYLYY
+616 LY